1 MKRIQHKKWLFIL
14 VAFLSILGISI
25 ILIFKKVLI
34 SVEKKPSVG
43 LESNYKQKIF
53 HISGLGKI
61 EPQGGVITVSPT
73 SAIQG
78 IQVKKILVKE
88 GDWIESGQI
97 IAILENYN
105 RLKAVLLQAQTQMA
119 IYQAN
124 LDKIKAGSQIS
135 EINAQI
141 ATIERL
147 KANLQ
152 GNIKTQ
158 KTNITELEAQLELA
172 ISEYKR
178 YEKLYQEGVITT
190 SEFDNKNLRVK
201 IFREQVERA
210 KATLAQMLK
219 TGDYEI
225 QQAKFKLEQIKEVP
239 PVNIAIA
246 EAELRNAK
254 AAIVKAETDLELGL
268 VKSPIEGQVLK
279 IHTFPGEI
287 IGTKGLI
294 EMGQTKNMYVVA
306 EIYEGDI
313 NQVKIGQ
320 KALIV
325 SEYAGLTEQLGG
337 KVEQIGLK
345 IGKNNILDP
354 QPGSDNDTRVV
365 EIKILLNLEDSKV
378 VRTLTNLLVR
388 VTIEIEQSP

>member
-1 MKRIQHKKWLFIL
+1 
-14 VAFLSILGISI
+14 
-25 ILIFKKVLI
+25 
-34 SVEKKPSVG
+34 
-43 LESNYKQKIF
+43 
-53 HISGLGKI
+53 
-61 EPQGGVITVSPT
+61 
-73 SAIQG
+73 
-78 IQVKKILVKE
+78 
-88 GDWIESGQI
+88 
-97 IAILENYN
+97 
-105 RLKAVLLQAQTQMA
+105 MA

-124 LDKIKAGSQIS
+124 LDKIKVGSQIS